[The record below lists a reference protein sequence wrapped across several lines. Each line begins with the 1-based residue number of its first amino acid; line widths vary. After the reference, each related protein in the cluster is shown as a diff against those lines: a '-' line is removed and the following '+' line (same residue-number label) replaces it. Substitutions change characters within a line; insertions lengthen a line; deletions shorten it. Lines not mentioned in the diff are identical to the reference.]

1 MANKIKYGLK
11 NVYFAVATIAENGSA
26 TYGTPK
32 AFPGAVSLSL
42 EPQGE
47 SNPFFADN
55 IEYWAGISNAGYEGE
70 LEIARIVDDFK
81 KDVLGYKTG
90 GNGLVYEDTN
100 VTVKNFA
107 LMFQFEG
114 DEHATRHVFYNCTAT
129 RPNVSGQTRSDTVEP
144 QTETISISAT
154 SIYIAALDTNVSKA
168 EVENVS
174 ATRAVYSNFYS
185 TVTLPTAAST

>member
-11 NVYFAVATIAENGSA
+11 NVYFAVATIADDGSA
-26 TYGTPK
+26 TYAVPK

-55 IEYWAGISNAGYEGE
+55 IEYWAGISHAGYEGD

-107 LMFQFEG
+107 LLFQFEG

-144 QTETISISAT
+144 QTETISISAS
-154 SIYIAALDTNVSKA
+154 SIYVSALDTNVSKA
-168 EVENVS
+168 EVDNVT
-174 ATRAVYSNFYS
+174 ATAAVYSAFYS
-185 TVTLPTAAST
+185 AVTLPTATT

>member
-11 NVYFAVATIAENGSA
+11 NVYFAVATIAADGSA

-55 IEYWAGISNAGYEGE
+55 IEYWAGISNAGYEGD

-90 GNGLVYEDTN
+90 GNGLMYEDTN

-107 LMFQFEG
+107 LLFQFEG

-144 QTETISISAT
+144 QTETITISAA
-154 SIYIAALDTNVSKA
+154 SIYVSALDTNVSKA
-168 EVENVS
+168 EVDNVT
-174 ATRAVYSNFYS
+174 ATAAVYSAFYS
-185 TVTLPTAAST
+185 AVTLPTATST

>member
-26 TYGTPK
+26 TYSAPK

-90 GNGLVYEDTN
+90 GNGLLYEDTN

-107 LMFQFEG
+107 LLFQFEG

-144 QTETISISAT
+144 QTETISISAS
-154 SIYIAALDTNVSKA
+154 SIYVATLDTNVSKA
-168 EVENVS
+168 EVENVT
-174 ATRAVYSNFYS
+174 ATAAVYSNFFS
-185 TVTLPTAAST
+185 SVTLPTATT

>member
-11 NVYFAVATIAENGSA
+11 NVYFAVATIAADGSA
-26 TYGTPK
+26 TYATPK

-55 IEYWAGISNAGYEGE
+55 IEYWAGISNAGYEGD

-81 KDVLGYKTG
+81 TDVLGYKTG
-90 GNGLVYEDTN
+90 GNGLMYEDTN
-100 VTVKNFA
+100 ATAKNFA
-107 LMFQFEG
+107 LLFQFEG

-144 QTETISISAT
+144 QTETIKISAA
-154 SIYIAALDTNVSKA
+154 SIYVSALDTNVSKA
-168 EVENVS
+168 EVDNVT
-174 ATRAVYSNFYS
+174 ATAAVYSAFYS
-185 TVTLPTAAST
+185 AVTLPTATT

>member
-11 NVYFAVATIAENGSA
+11 NVYFAVATIAEDGSA

-55 IEYWAGISNAGYEGE
+55 IEYWAGISNAGYEGD

-107 LMFQFEG
+107 LLFQFEG

-144 QTETISISAT
+144 QTETISISAS
-154 SIYIAALDTNVSKA
+154 SIYVSALDTNVSKA
-168 EVENVS
+168 EVDNVS
-174 ATRAVYSNFYS
+174 ATAAVYSAFYS
-185 TVTLPTAAST
+185 AVTLPTAATT

>member
-11 NVYFAVATIAENGSA
+11 NVYFAVATIAADGSA
-26 TYGTPK
+26 TYATPK

-55 IEYWAGISNAGYEGE
+55 IEYWAGISNAGYEGD

-81 KDVLGYKTG
+81 TDVLGYKTG

-100 VTVKNFA
+100 ATAKNFA
-107 LMFQFEG
+107 LLFQFEG

-144 QTETISISAT
+144 QTETITISAA
-154 SIYIAALDTNVSKA
+154 SIYVSALDTNVSKA
-168 EVENVS
+168 EVDNVT
-174 ATRAVYSNFYS
+174 ATAAVYSAFYS
-185 TVTLPTAAST
+185 AVTLPTATTT